1 MTVRRNTEMKKIGL
15 VICYFHENYGS
26 MLQAYATQ
34 RIFDKLELPNEAVY
48 CLSLIHI

>member
-1 MTVRRNTEMKKIGL
+1 MKKIGL

-34 RIFDKLELPNEAVY
+34 RIFDKLDLPNEAYVY
-48 CLSLIHI
+48 DNAEMELLLS